1 MNTGIKT
8 YTVTIFNER
17 YTLATDQSEKRIKDT
32 VAMIDGAM
40 HTISKQFC
48 IADGKKVAVLVALK
62 IAEDLLVMQSD
73 QEQMHNTIENLSLQ
87 VEQIIK
93 YL

>member
-17 YTLATDQSEKRIKDT
+17 YTLATDQSEKRIKDA

-40 HTISKQFC
+40 HSIAKQFC
-48 IADGKKVAVLVALK
+48 IADSKKVAVLVALK
-62 IAEDLLVMQSD
+62 IAEDLLIMQSD
-73 QEQMHNTIENLSLQ
+73 QEQMHSTIESLSLQ